1 MALLAKDQE
10 PHLRRKGLP
19 GDPDDLHS
27 RSNRGDR
34 ERNRYRRPATSDGNP
49 CPGPK
54 FDYKLRWFERL
65 HDYAAE
71 LLAPEVPVV
80 LAGDYNVM
88 PGRSTST
95 SPSAG

>member
-1 MALLAKDQE
+1 MNGRLEVLLGWFAEASPDVVCLQE
-10 PHLRRKGLP
+10 LKAPQEQPVSG
-19 GDPDDLHS
+19 
-27 RSNRGDR
+27 
-34 ERNRYRRPATSDGNP
+34 A
-49 CPGPK
+49 K

-71 LLAPEVPVV
+71 LLALEVPVV